1 MPRVAMQVDPRMT
14 QGGSAPPSQQPQ
26 LMQAPAQPVKPRG
39 AFGRQNPSFWQWLTL
54 GPEAPDVLQQR
65 RMRDMQMSALE
76 QQQKLQSQGQT
87 DLNSAI
93 GQLPPE
99 MQPFARVA
107 PEAAIGAMFRQE
119 RAPPEPHYDSTT
131 GNFWGVDPRTGEP
144 RIMGRM
150 PGWRPTQGAGGDRA
164 PPSGYEW
171 NPEHTALQPI
181 QGGPA
186 DRPQPVPQ
194 LRGTEGALMTRT
206 REAAEGARGLRAL
219 VQEFRSHLQGTRD
232 NGLRGTFPGAGV
244 QVWDSDIGAMNALQ
258 ARMTGLMRP
267 SGSGATSDFEQRLY
281 ARGAPNVNNMP
292 EVNEEIIR
300 NIETLS
306 DIADAR
312 QFFYEDYASQNGTLN
327 GAERAFQQSPE
338 FQQLT
343 GGRGGGRTT
352 QAPAPRQGGQGQ
364 TLRYNPATGEF
375 H

>member
-1 MPRVAMQVDPRMT
+1 MT

-164 PPSGYEW
+164 PPSGYRFTQDGNLE
-171 NPEHTALQPI
+171 PI
-181 QGGPA
+181 PGGPA
-186 DRPQPVPQ
+186 DERATAAGRSRIAQMDASLSSLDNAIGVLSSAEGHVNGWNTGLGGQMFRGMGGTSAYNLNAELEPVRAILSFENLAEMRRNSQ
-194 LRGTEGALMTRT
+194 TGGALGSIAVRELELLGSTVRSLDTAQGEQQMRQALRDVRAQLQRTRSAVEAAR
-206 REAAEGARGLRAL
+206 REAAGE
-219 VQEFRSHLQGTRD
+219 S
-232 NGLRGTFPGAGV
+232 
-244 QVWDSDIGAMNALQ
+244 
-258 ARMTGLMRP
+258 P
-267 SGSGATSDFEQRLY
+267 S
-281 ARGAPNVNNMP
+281 
-292 EVNEEIIR
+292 
-300 NIETLS
+300 
-306 DIADAR
+306 
-312 QFFYEDYASQNGTLN
+312 
-327 GAERAFQQSPE
+327 
-338 FQQLT
+338 
-343 GGRGGGRTT
+343 
-352 QAPAPRQGGQGQ
+352 PAPRNNRATIGGRAFGGTRVIDLEPSQ
-364 TLRYNPATGEF
+364 
-375 H
+375 